1 MSNIKSHIKIL
12 ILPIAIILG
21 LLLHSY
27 VAKILWL
34 VPYVIFT
41 ILVLN
46 FSAVD
51 LKKMKVSKLGVII
64 MLFQVIVSLMLY
76 FIVNTLTS
84 NEIIAQAL
92 LLGVLCPVAASVV
105 VISSILGAKRT
116 TTTSYTIYG
125 NILVAIV
132 APIYFSFIGTNQSL
146 PFLESFW
153 LILKKIAPVIAFP
166 FFVVLLLQLLLPK
179 VKEGI
184 SKFKDWALI
193 LWAFALFM
201 SLGSTI
207 DYIFRYHKGNEKT
220 IIWLAI
226 LSVILCGIQ
235 FGVGKLIGKKLG
247 EKVAGGQLL
256 GQKNI
261 AVGIWMAT
269 VYLNPL
275 TTVLLAFYSISQNLF
290 NSWQMW
296 YFEKKR
302 KKEMVSRM

>member
-302 KKEMVSRM
+302 MPS

>member
-153 LILKKIAPVIAFP
+153 LILKRIAPVIAFP

-302 KKEMVSRM
+302 MPS

>member
-76 FIVNTLTS
+76 FIVKALTS

-153 LILKKIAPVIAFP
+153 LILKRIAPVIAFP

-226 LSVILCGIQ
+226 LAVLLCGIQ

-302 KKEMVSRM
+302 KKEAPSQM